1 MKIAVFTDIHGNLEA
16 LEAILKDIKKQN
28 VDSIICLGDTIG
40 IGPKPKECINVII
53 ENKIDM
59 VLGNHEL
66 YAIKGTKIDSKIQG
80 EELLQHKWQKE
91 QLETKQIEFIKK
103 CPLYYECNIEF
114 NNKIPNQKIV
124 FSHYLIKDDKLD
136 YPFEETH
143 LKNDINLWIKY
154 NDPNRTYIVGHLHKS
169 FNENEVEGISGDY
182 IEELDEL
189 TNIMVLDSAGC
200 TTNNETSYM
209 LIEIGKSR
217 KFSIQN
223 VKYNRNKFLDTVRN
237 TDYPDKKNIMKY
249 FYGVEE

>member
-16 LEAILKDIKKQN
+16 LEAILRDIKKQN

-40 IGPKPKECINVII
+40 IGPKPKECINKLIR
-53 ENKIDM
+53 NKVNM

-66 YAIKGTKIDSKIQG
+66 YALNGLKFYKEIG
-80 EELLQHKWQKE
+80 EEESQHHKWIRE
-91 QLETKQIEFIKK
+91 QLTEKEINYLKK
-103 CPLYYECNIEF
+103 CPLYFTTEINYKDESL
-114 NNKIPNQKIV
+114 NQKIV
-124 FSHYLIKDDKLD
+124 YSHYLIKNINMIK
-136 YPFEETH
+136 PFEESH
-143 LKNDINLWIKY
+143 LKNDIKLWIKY

-217 KFSIQN
+217 KFSIQK
-223 VKYNRNKFLDTVRN
+223 VKYNRKKFLDTVRN

>member
-16 LEAILKDIKKQN
+16 LTAILNDIKKQN

-40 IGPKPKECINVII
+40 IGPQPKECINVII
-53 ENKIDM
+53 ENEIDM

-66 YAIKGTKIDSKIQG
+66 YAIKGTRIDPKIQG
-80 EELLQHKWQKE
+80 EELLQHNWQKE

-103 CPLYYECNIEF
+103 CPLYYECNIDF
-114 NNKIPNQKIV
+114 DNKIPSQKIV
-124 FSHYLIKDDKLD
+124 FSHYLIKDNKLD
-136 YPFEETH
+136 NPFEETH

-154 NDPNRTYIVGHLHKS
+154 NDENITYIVGHLHKS
-169 FNENEVEGISGDY
+169 FNENEVDGISGDY

-209 LIEIGKSR
+209 LIEIGKTR
-217 KFSIQN
+217 TFRVQK
-223 VKYNRNKFLDTVRN
+223 VKYNREKFLETVRN